1 MSALALPQRNTPHT
15 LLGVA
20 FVRLRYA
27 PWGFLLAL
35 LALMTMSA
43 VSTWHN
49 ASIHDDDAIHAVSIA
64 HEHEKQDSSDPDG
77 AVHLTAH
84 MVGQSLAVPDTA
96 VAHIYEASFTTNW
109 SVPRSALKAGIDP
122 TSLLRPPK
130 A

>member
-64 HEHEKQDSSDPDG
+64 HDHEKQDSSDPD

-84 MVGQSLAVPDTA
+84 MVGQSLAMSDTA
-96 VAHIYEASFTTNW
+96 VAPIYEASFTTNW
-109 SVPRSALKAGIDP
+109 SVPHSALKAGIDP

>member
-1 MSALALPQRNTPHT
+1 MSALALPQRSARHT
-15 LLGVA
+15 LSGVA
-20 FVRLRYA
+20 FVRSRSA

-64 HEHEKQDSSDPDG
+64 HDHGKQDPSDPDS
-77 AVHLTAH
+77 AVHLAAH
-84 MVGQSLAVPDTA
+84 MVGQSLAVPNAA
-96 VAHIYEASFTTNW
+96 VAPIYEASFATNW
-109 SVPRSALKAGIDP
+109 SVPHSSLKAGIDP

-130 A
+130 V

>member
-1 MSALALPQRNTPHT
+1 MSALALPQLSTPHT
-15 LLGVA
+15 LPLVA
-20 FVRLRYA
+20 FVRPRSA

-64 HEHEKQDSSDPDG
+64 HDHGKQDPSDPDS
-77 AVHLTAH
+77 AVHLAAH
-84 MVGQSLAVPDTA
+84 MVGQSLAVPNAA
-96 VAHIYEASFTTNW
+96 VAPIYEASFATNW
-109 SVPRSALKAGIDP
+109 SVPHSSLKAGIDP